1 MITDIIKC
9 RVLSVKRIEINPKYP
24 MTLPGKKYSF
34 ISYFMLAWIIKQSI
48 EYVQVDTSSVLS
60 HSVPALFCLSSED

>member
-1 MITDIIKC
+1 
-9 RVLSVKRIEINPKYP
+9 